1 VVSIWS
7 VALLLVDFSLEVVF
21 QVAID
26 TNAVMDILSLI
37 SIIRLFLHDIESNT
51 LPT

>member
-7 VALLLVDFSLEVVF
+7 VALLLVDFSFEVVF

-26 TNAVMDILSLI
+26 TNAVMDIL
-37 SIIRLFLHDIESNT
+37 
-51 LPT
+51 